1 MSEFNLSPDAR
12 QCLWRCYSLLLKLA
26 DQAEKDAAGSE
37 LDGNHEPPA
46 VNEAQELPHHSSDT
60 VEEGSIQSDMERKGS
75 DITPKKRIHG
85 KAVETP

>member
-37 LDGNHEPPA
+37 LDGNYDPTA
-46 VNEAQELPHHSSDT
+46 VNEAQELPHLSSDP
-60 VEEGSIQSDMERKGS
+60 VEEVPIQSDIERQGSEFSQENTNPRKGC
-75 DITPKKRIHG
+75 
-85 KAVETP
+85 